1 MGRNYQR
8 LCQSW
13 DVIEC
18 VVNVSEGRDSNVLAE
33 LDHACGNDLLDRHSD
48 ADHHRSVFT
57 LIDVAAPRRL
67 AARAIELLRID
78 RHEGAHPRLGV
89 VDVVPFVPLSGST
102 FADAVSAR
110 DEFATWIADT
120 FSVPCFLY
128 GTERSLPDIRRNAW
142 ARLSPDVGPSSPH
155 PTAGAVCVGAR
166 DQLVAYNCWLDERA
180 GIDDARHIARAIRST
195 EIRALGLMVGDRVQ
209 VSMNLVSPMVVG
221 PFEAERLVTEVAERR
236 GVMVERNELVGLLSR
251 DVLSHI
257 PTESRRRLDVADDRT
272 IEYRV
277 EIRQ

>member
-1 MGRNYQR
+1 M
-8 LCQSW
+8 
-13 DVIEC
+13 
-18 VVNVSEGRDSNVLAE
+18 
-33 LDHACGNDLLDRHSD
+33 
-48 ADHHRSVFT
+48 
-57 LIDVAAPRRL
+57 
-67 AARAIELLRID
+67 
-78 RHEGAHPRLGV
+78 
-89 VDVVPFVPLSGST
+89 
-102 FADAVSAR
+102 
-110 DEFATWIADT
+110 
-120 FSVPCFLY
+120 
-128 GTERSLPDIRRNAW
+128 
-142 ARLSPDVGPSSPH
+142 
-155 PTAGAVCVGAR
+155 CVGAR

-251 DVLSHI
+251 DVLSRI

-277 EIRQ
+277 EIRR